1 MIRLSHKLIRACLL
15 ACIAL
20 CSVSVVANTGNL
32 AAKRTAPATDSLSF
46 SAVDLHNAL
55 LVNPSAVPSGIIS
68 KNALLKVEDALN
80 GTVPG
85 LFSMRKANSA
95 FGMSQLNFFVRGKAT
110 LADNTP
116 LIFVDGVLSNI
127 DFVHPN
133 EIEEIT
139 VIKDPVDLAIYG
151 QRGAN
156 GIIHLKTKRGQK
168 ARNFMHVE
176 LNAGVQ
182 MPENIAPKINAYQ
195 YSLLHNEAN
204 QNDGSALAFDAP
216 KYNGDYD
223 PYLYPRTDF
232 MNDFLSKTGEVKQF
246 NFTAGGGNDVARY
259 FTLLAYTRQDGIFTL
274 PTDKDK
280 LKPTYNERYNFRT
293 NLDVNL
299 GAGFKLSSNVSAV
312 FDDRRSPW
320 VAANQTVNN
329 SNNYI
334 FNLLYTTPANAFPL
348 QNPNGSLGGTSVYRE
363 NPIALL
369 SAGQRSENTRL
380 LLANVMLSKDLGN
393 LLKGLSADI
402 RYAFENYNAYYKA
415 NYSVFAVSQYNEDGT
430 YTEYGVNDTKV
441 NTAGG
446 QLNDYYSDVNMSLAL
461 NYATNI
467 GDASLNFSSSVNDY
481 KSYMDGDVPP
491 YRWLSNV
498 NHLTVNFDDT
508 YLANFVASYQG
519 SNSYASGKRI
529 GFFPAA
535 SFTWVMSNAA
545 FLQSNEKINHLSA
558 KLSAGLLGNDR
569 TGGERFMY
577 RQAFFNANG
586 YGFGIPNGNAQ
597 GSYEGTLSNPDATWE
612 KAYHYGLNLDAA
624 LFDNKLQLNAA
635 LFHENRTDI
644 LVNQSNLTSS
654 IVGVQL
660 PMLNAGVINNSGV
673 ETSVRYNFNLGDFTA
688 FATGHFTYA
697 KNKIVDI
704 KELNFPENEAYRY
717 RRNQPIDALFGF
729 VSDGIFQSEQEIADY
744 NVLSSFGDLK
754 PGDIRYKDLNN
765 DGVINN
771 ADKAPVANL
780 FPNVVYGISTGMQY
794 KGFDFYMHIE
804 GAADYQKHIIPDM
817 FSSYA
822 FDNRYNSDKPQGVYP
837 RLSFASEHNM
847 QSSDYWVENA
857 HLIRLSNVELGY
869 SLPKSTLDYLRID
882 GLRIYVRGNE
892 LLSTKTGREKRDFE
906 SHNAGMYNYPF
917 YKTVM
922 AGLKLTL

>member
-1 MIRLSHKLIRACLL
+1 MIHFSHKFISVILL
-15 ACIAL
+15 ACLAL
-20 CSVSVVANTGNL
+20 YGMGVKANTNPT
-32 AAKRTAPATDSLSF
+32 AAQQTSTDDKKNTTTTQKAADVAIVTS
-46 SAVDLHNAL
+46 D
-55 LVNPSAVPSGIIS
+55 IIS
-68 KNALLKVEDALN
+68 KNALIKIEEALN
-80 GTVPG
+80 GTVAG
-85 LFSMRKANSA
+85 LYSIRKSNAA
-95 FGMSQLNFFVRGKAT
+95 YGMSQLNFFVRGKAT
-110 LADNTP
+110 LADNSP

-127 DFVHPN
+127 DFIHPN
-133 EIEEIT
+133 EIEEIV
-139 VIKDPVDLAIYG
+139 VIKDPVELAIYG

-156 GIIHLKTKRGQK
+156 GIIHLKTKRGVK
-168 ARNFMHVE
+168 TRSFMQVE
-176 LNAGVQ
+176 LNAGMQ
-182 MPENIAPKINAYQ
+182 MPEYIAPKTNAYQ

-204 QNDGSALAFDAP
+204 TNDGTTTAFDAQ
-216 KYNGDYD
+216 KFNGEYD

-232 MNDFLSKTGEVKQF
+232 MNDFLAKTGEVKQF

-274 PTDKDK
+274 PFDKDK

-320 VAANQTVNN
+320 VAANQSVNN

-334 FNLLYTTPANAFPL
+334 FNLLYSTPANAFPL

-363 NPIALL
+363 NPIAML

-380 LLANVMLSKDLGN
+380 LLANVMLSKDMSN
-393 LLKGLSADI
+393 IVKGLSADI
-402 RYAFENYNAYYKA
+402 HYTFENYNAYYKA

-441 NTAGG
+441 NTTGG
-446 QLNDYYSDVNMSLAL
+446 QLNDYYSDVNSSLAL
-461 NYATNI
+461 NYTTKMGVANI
-467 GDASLNFSSSVNDY
+467 HFSTSINDY
-481 KSYMDGDVPP
+481 RSYVAGDVPP
-491 YRWLSNV
+491 YRWLSNI
-498 NHLTVNFDDT
+498 NRFDINFANK
-508 YLANFVASYQG
+508 YIANFAASYQG

-535 SFTWVMSNAA
+535 SFKWVLSNEH
-545 FLQSNEKINHLSA
+545 FLQSNDKINHLSA
-558 KLSAGLLGNDR
+558 KLSAALLGNDR

-612 KAYHYGLNLDAA
+612 KAYHYGLNIDAA

-644 LVNQSNLTSS
+644 LVQQSNLTSAV
-654 IVGVQL
+654 VGVKL
-660 PMLNAGVINNSGV
+660 PMLNAGIINNSGI
-673 ETSVRYNFNLGDFTA
+673 ETSLRYNYNSGHFSA
-688 FATGHFTYA
+688 FAIGNIAYI
-697 KNKIVDI
+697 KNKIIDI
-704 KELNFPENEAYRY
+704 KELEYPDNEQYRY

-729 VSDGIFQSEQEIADY
+729 VSEGIFQSEQEIADY

-765 DGVINN
+765 DGIINN
-771 ADKAPVANL
+771 ADRAPIANL
-780 FPNVVYGISTGMQY
+780 FPNIVYGIGTGMQY
-794 KGFDFYMHIE
+794 KAFDFYMHIE
-804 GAADYQKHIIPDM
+804 GAADYQKHLIPNM
-817 FSSYA
+817 FSTYA
-822 FDNRYNSDKPQGVYP
+822 FDNRYYGNNTQGTYP

-847 QSSDYWVENA
+847 QTSDYWVENA
-857 HLIRLSNVELGY
+857 HLIRLSNIELGY

-882 GLRIYVRGNE
+882 GLRVYVRGNE
-892 LLSTKTGREKRDFE
+892 LLSTKTSREKRDFE
-906 SHNAGMYNYPF
+906 SHNAGMFNYPF